1 MNTIKDLKINCS
13 SIYPLMGNSTTNAEP
28 TKKEIAEL
36 FNYLG
41 REQEELSER
50 QRFLAR
56 EIMTKA
62 IDYEPN
68 RLSETVKTELVKI
81 YSFEMFGKQSVSKG
95 NDNPL
100 ALDKGK
106 FAESESISLLS
117 KIDGVEY
124 EKNTEL
130 FENKYFKGVP
140 DIIVRKNG
148 KVVKII
154 EIKTAYD
161 MPSFI
166 KSFYSNEPPTNIWQ
180 TMGYMDILS
189 CKDAEIVHCLVD
201 MPKSMIDQEI
211 LKLQE
216 KLFISNTEPLLI
228 KESEDRLVNNMTFSD
243 IPMELRFFRRK
254 VVFNKLSMK
263 DAKSRVKKARVWLK
277 DLHEKFTKSLDL
289 QEIDKIG

>member
-1 MNTIKDLKINCS
+1 
-13 SIYPLMGNSTTNAEP
+13 MGNSTTNAEP

-140 DIIVRKNG
+140 DIIVRKNS

>member
-1 MNTIKDLKINCS
+1 
-13 SIYPLMGNSTTNAEP
+13 MGNSTTNAEP

-228 KESEDRLVNNMTFSD
+228 KESEDRLVNNITFSD

>member
-1 MNTIKDLKINCS
+1 
-13 SIYPLMGNSTTNAEP
+13 MGNSTTNAEP

-81 YSFEMFGKQSVSKG
+81 YCFEMFGKQSVSKG

-130 FENKYFKGVP
+130 FENRYFKGVP

-201 MPKSMIDQEI
+201 MPKPMIDQEV
-211 LKLQE
+211 LRLQE
-216 KLFISNTEPLLI
+216 KLFLSNTEPLLI
-228 KESEDRLVNNMTFSD
+228 KESEGRLVNNMTFYD

-289 QEIDKIG
+289 QEIDKID

>member
-1 MNTIKDLKINCS
+1 
-13 SIYPLMGNSTTNAEP
+13 MGNSTTNAEP